1 MAAEKSRSTGKSTTR
16 VRSPGPAGR
25 AKAKEAAEPKAAE
38 PQNVEDTKPKHVPKT
53 APVVEAGPV
62 AVHVESGDV
71 AVVVAPPGQAGIDR
85 RLFHLINGLPHS
97 TTSDRY
103 ISVLSDLGEGL
114 GWVAGGAALAIL
126 GGAKGRRAGL
136 ATAVASLAATYVV
149 QVRVKPL
156 FRRVRPFV
164 NREARVVGIRPPDH
178 SFPSGHTASS
188 FAAATALAFY
198 YPKAAPLAYGV
209 AVGVGASRVH
219 LGVHFPSDAAVG
231 GVIGIGIGTFSAWLF
246 KKRGGRAAG
255 RRA

>member
-1 MAAEKSRSTGKSTTR
+1 MAAEKSRSAGKSATR

-25 AKAKEAAEPKAAE
+25 ATAKAAAEPKATE
-38 PQNVEDTKPKHVPKT
+38 PQNAEDTKPKDVPKT
-53 APVVEAGPV
+53 PPVVEAGPV

-71 AVVVAPPGQAGIDR
+71 AVVVAPPGSAGIDR
-85 RLFHLINGLPHS
+85 RLFRLINGLPHS

-103 ISVLSDLGEGL
+103 VSVLSDLGEGL

-126 GGAKGRRAGL
+126 GGPKGRRAAL
-136 ATAVASLAATYVV
+136 ATAFASLAATYVV
-149 QVRVKPL
+149 QARVKPL

-164 NREARVVGIRPPDH
+164 NREARVVGIKPPDH

-246 KKRGGRAAG
+246 KKRGGRAG
-255 RRA
+255 GHRP